1 MVVETR
7 RGINTMKTFS
17 YDFINCYNSHI
28 KPSTM
33 HSQDNAT
40 AWYFRRYLI
49 QKIISVFEFDGIP
62 KTWDIDYFMYG
73 LFVGGYIGVIE
84 TDKFGVIPQ
93 AGGFNCS
100 LSGVN
105 VFYRPT
111 NIVVTNHLLRGIM
124 RPQIGVDCEVIKM
137 QPDYGS
143 CWDIVSYYADLL
155 ALASESLAVNIVNSK
170 LAYVFAC
177 DSKNVAESF
186 KKMFDR
192 INEGNPAV
200 FADSKLF
207 DESGEPLWTTF
218 QNNLKQNY
226 VAGDMLNDMLK
237 IDARFCTEVGI
248 PNVNMAKNSG
258 VTDNEVEAN
267 NIDTETKASLW
278 LATIQEGLEK
288 VNEMFG
294 LNLSVRF
301 RFERSENNVVV
312 DSRNI

>member
-1 MVVETR
+1 
-7 RGINTMKTFS
+7 MKTFN
-17 YDFINCYNSHI
+17 YDFINRYNAHI
-28 KPSTM
+28 KPSTV

-49 QKIISVFEFDGIP
+49 QKILSVFEFDGIP
-62 KTWDIDYFMYG
+62 ETWSKDYFLYT
-73 LFVGGYIGVIE
+73 LFVWGFVAVVE

-93 AGGFNCS
+93 HCS
-100 LSGVN
+100 LFGYD

-111 NIVVTNHLLRGIM
+111 NVTIGNPLLRGILQ
-124 RPQIGVDCEVIKM
+124 PQIGVDCELIKM

-177 DSKNVAESF
+177 DNKTVAESF
-186 KKMFDR
+186 KKMYDKL
-192 INEGNPAV
+192 NEGNPAV

-226 VAGDMLNDMLK
+226 VAGDMLDDMLK
-237 IDARFCTEVGI
+237 IDARFCTEIGI
-248 PNVNMAKNSG
+248 PNVNMAKASG

-267 NIDTETKASLW
+267 NIDTKSKVSLW
-278 LATIQEGLEK
+278 LETISDGLTK
-288 VNEMFG
+288 VNEMFN
-294 LNLSVRF
+294 LNLSVKLRF
-301 RFERSENNVVV
+301 KGGENDVVV
-312 DSRNI
+312 NNGNV

>member
-1 MVVETR
+1 
-7 RGINTMKTFS
+7 MKTFD
-17 YDFINCYNSHI
+17 YDFINRYNAHI
-28 KPSTM
+28 KPSTV

-49 QKIISVFEFDGIP
+49 QKILSVFEFDGIP
-62 KTWDIDYFMYG
+62 ETWSKDYFLYT
-73 LFVGGYIGVIE
+73 LFVWGFVAVVE

-93 AGGFNCS
+93 HCS
-100 LSGVN
+100 LFGYD

-111 NIVVTNHLLRGIM
+111 NVTIANPLLRGILQP
-124 RPQIGVDCEVIKM
+124 RIGVDCELIKM

-177 DSKNVAESF
+177 DNKTVAESF
-186 KKMFDR
+186 KKMYDKL
-192 INEGNPAV
+192 NEGNPAV

-207 DESGEPLWTTF
+207 DESGAPLWTTF

-237 IDARFCTEVGI
+237 IDARFCTEIGI

-267 NIDTETKASLW
+267 NIDTKSKVSLW
-278 LATIQEGLEK
+278 LETISDGLNK
-288 VNEMFG
+288 VNDMFD
-294 LNLSVRF
+294 LNLTVKL
-301 RFERSENNVVV
+301 RFEGGESNVVV

>member
-1 MVVETR
+1 
-7 RGINTMKTFS
+7 MKTFD
-17 YDFINCYNSHI
+17 YDFINRYNARI
-28 KPSTM
+28 KPSTV

-49 QKIISVFEFDGIP
+49 QKILSVYEFDGIP
-62 KTWDIDYFMYG
+62 ETWSKDYFLYT
-73 LFVGGYIGVIE
+73 LFCWGFVAIVE

-93 AGGFNCS
+93 HCS
-100 LSGVN
+100 LFGYD

-111 NIVVTNHLLRGIM
+111 HVTIANPLLRGILQP
-124 RPQIGVDCEVIKM
+124 RIGVDCELIKM

-177 DSKNVAESF
+177 DNKTVAESF
-186 KKMFDR
+186 KKMYDKL
-192 INEGNPAV
+192 NEGNPAV

-226 VAGDMLNDMLK
+226 VAGDMLDDMLK
-237 IDARFCTEVGI
+237 IDARFCTEIGI
-248 PNVNMAKNSG
+248 PNVNLAKASG

-267 NIDTETKASLW
+267 NIDTKSKATLW
-278 LATIQEGLEK
+278 LDTISEGLDK
-288 VNEMFG
+288 VNDMFD
-294 LNLSVRF
+294 LDLSVKF
-301 RFERSENNVVV
+301 KFEGSENNVVV
-312 DSRNI
+312 DNGDV